1 VGWCLCWIASEQSFY
16 FLGLFVLLIFAQILS
31 NPGRAIESNLAG
43 ITYVVSRMDWYCAL
57 TEYLLD
63 QRNIVDGFRA
73 ILHELK
79 KRVFELYKA
88 LLLYQMKSIC
98 SYYRNLALVVLR
110 GLANWDDWDGNLQSV
125 INAEAAV
132 QTASD

>member
-1 VGWCLCWIASEQSFY
+1 
-16 FLGLFVLLIFAQILS
+16 
-31 NPGRAIESNLAG
+31 
-43 ITYVVSRMDWYCAL
+43 
-57 TEYLLD
+57 
-63 QRNIVDGFRA
+63 VDGFRA
-73 ILHELK
+73 ILHELE

-125 INAEAAV
+125 INAKAAV
-132 QTASD
+132 QTASDQYNGQHAKNALGQLVKRAEGMETLLGGIGQILQDFMT